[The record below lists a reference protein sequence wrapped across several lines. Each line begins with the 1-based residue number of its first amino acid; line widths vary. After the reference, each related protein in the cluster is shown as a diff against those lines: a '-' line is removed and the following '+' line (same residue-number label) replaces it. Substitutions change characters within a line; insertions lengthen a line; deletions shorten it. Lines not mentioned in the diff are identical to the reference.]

1 MPSHYETMRPFPVVS
16 RCVCVA
22 PDPTRRPGIVWRS
35 AEWRGE
41 TAALTDAGRQDPTG
55 KQREGAGTVSPQR
68 KHHRLQRKWAG
79 GQTRG
84 SVCVRVRVL
93 LEDDYASWSCMYVCM
108 YCMSYDHTGRTVYG
122 SNHAGEPHTAR
133 CGHVSQTDNMK
144 EQEIQ
149 STTMAD
155 GG

>member
-1 MPSHYETMRPFPVVS
+1 MSYRASVPINAN
-16 RCVCVA
+16 VCVA
-22 PDPTRRPGIVWRS
+22 HDPVWRPGIVWCS

-84 SVCVRVRVL
+84 SVCAWR
-93 LEDDYASWSCMYVCM
+93 VCM
-108 YCMSYDHTGRTVYG
+108 CTSDLL
-122 SNHAGEPHTAR
+122 
-133 CGHVSQTDNMK
+133 
-144 EQEIQ
+144 
-149 STTMAD
+149 
-155 GG
+155 

>member
-1 MPSHYETMRPFPVVS
+1 MAHDPVW
-16 RCVCVA
+16 
-22 PDPTRRPGIVWRS
+22 RPGIVWCS

-84 SVCVRVRVL
+84 SVCVCVCVCLYLSYFKRTLAVVHV
-93 LEDDYASWSCMYVCM
+93 CMYVFT
-108 YCMSYDHTGRTVYG
+108 SD
-122 SNHAGEPHTAR
+122 AP
-133 CGHVSQTDNMK
+133 
-144 EQEIQ
+144 
-149 STTMAD
+149 
-155 GG
+155 